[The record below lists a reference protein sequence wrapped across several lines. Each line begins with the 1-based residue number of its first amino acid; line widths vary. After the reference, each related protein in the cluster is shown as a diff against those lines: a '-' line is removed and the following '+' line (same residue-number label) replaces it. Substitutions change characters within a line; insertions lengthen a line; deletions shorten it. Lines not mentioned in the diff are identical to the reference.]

1 MNVLNQPNAEYL
13 KILGCNR
20 IRRGQKRRLIKFC
33 AIYDSDLGRAVYNP
47 MTRSLVLMSNEE
59 FEGIFNGNES
69 EYIDFLIR
77 SYTIV
82 TEDFDDVAAM
92 QHLRKHYE
100 IPLDNKYLQGHNIDE
115 YTILT
120 TTHCNANCFYC
131 YEKGRGRIHMTE
143 ETAEKIGEFII
154 DHAPFDRAVQLRWF
168 GGEPLYN
175 AKVIDI
181 IINKIKEVGMQYT
194 SSITSNASLFND
206 NMIEKAVNLWKLQ
219 HVQVTIDGTEEVYN
233 KAKNYTKIG
242 FNGYKKVID
251 NMGKLL
257 DAGIS
262 VTVRMNLELYNAD
275 NLKELIHELSDYF
288 RNYNNFGMYV
298 YPIFEEGVPR
308 TEEHK
313 KKLYAKLAE
322 IEDVL
327 AECNKLSGR
336 SLFDSIRI
344 SHCMVDNGKAVL
356 FAPTG
361 EIGLCEHY
369 SESEF
374 FSHVDNYDEK
384 DWNVIKDWKRVEEPL
399 DICSTCS
406 FFPDCLRCSK
416 CVELHDCDEYIKEW
430 RQREVIRGV
439 KQELEYWWSRV
450 QAEQAQR
457 NNCSCSGNCSDNCEK
472 H

>member
-13 KILGCNR
+13 RILGCNR

-33 AIYDSDLGRAVYNP
+33 AIYDSDLGRAIYNP
-47 MTRSLVLMSNEE
+47 MTRSLVLMSNKE
-59 FEGIFNGNES
+59 FEGIFNGDES

-92 QHLRKHYE
+92 QRLRKHYE

-206 NMIEKAVNLWKLQ
+206 SMIEKAVNLWKLQ
-219 HVQVTIDGTEEVYN
+219 HV
-233 KAKNYTKIG
+233 
-242 FNGYKKVID
+242 
-251 NMGKLL
+251 
-257 DAGIS
+257 
-262 VTVRMNLELYNAD
+262 
-275 NLKELIHELSDYF
+275 
-288 RNYNNFGMYV
+288 
-298 YPIFEEGVPR
+298 
-308 TEEHK
+308 
-313 KKLYAKLAE
+313 
-322 IEDVL
+322 
-327 AECNKLSGR
+327 
-336 SLFDSIRI
+336 
-344 SHCMVDNGKAVL
+344 
-356 FAPTG
+356 
-361 EIGLCEHY
+361 
-369 SESEF
+369 
-374 FSHVDNYDEK
+374 
-384 DWNVIKDWKRVEEPL
+384 
-399 DICSTCS
+399 
-406 FFPDCLRCSK
+406 
-416 CVELHDCDEYIKEW
+416 
-430 RQREVIRGV
+430 
-439 KQELEYWWSRV
+439 
-450 QAEQAQR
+450 
-457 NNCSCSGNCSDNCEK
+457 
-472 H
+472 